1 MSLKKDISSA
11 KTIALKYLSH
21 APKSSREVELKLK
34 EKGFTEDEI
43 SETIIY
49 LRNLGYINDEMFA
62 KNWAN
67 SKIKSRF
74 WGKKKILLGLKQ
86 KGIPDELLKQVAH
99 DLTETSEL
107 NTANFALKK
116 WLKTKKIGR
125 TPDSDSDG
133 KKLMQKAFNYL
144 QTKGF
149 STSVII
155 TIIRKYNNEIEI
167 YEGQ

>member
-1 MSLKKDISSA
+1 MSKRLAKDA
-11 KTIALKYLSH
+11 KTTALIYLSH

-34 EKGFTEDEI
+34 EKGFTKDEVN
-43 SETIIY
+43 ETIIY
-49 LRNLGYINDEMFA
+49 LTNLGYINDEMFA
-62 KNWAN
+62 KNWAS

-86 KGIPDELLKQVAH
+86 KGIPDALLKQVAH

-107 NTANFALKK
+107 NTANFVLEK
-116 WLKTKKIGR
+116 WLKTKKRGSASIKGI
-125 TPDSDSDG
+125 DS
-133 KKLMQKAFNYL
+133 KKLMQNAFRHL

-155 TIIRKYNNEIEI
+155 TVIRKYNNEIEI